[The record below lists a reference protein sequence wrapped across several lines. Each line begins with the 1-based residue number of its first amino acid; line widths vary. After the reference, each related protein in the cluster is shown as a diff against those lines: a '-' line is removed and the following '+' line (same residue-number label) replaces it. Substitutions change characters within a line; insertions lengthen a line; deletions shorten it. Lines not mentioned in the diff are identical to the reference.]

1 MKDDITCEILAL
13 SQIYNNGTEITDD
26 TTDRESLR
34 LIALYTTALIK
45 RKSQPAPF
53 KGCCFANKL
62 HIKATKTGQLFYELI
77 QNILSLSRVTGNRR
91 KLHPV
96 IPLIVSLADKYHIH
110 PVPAL
115 SEYYPDSEEDIKQL
129 NEAYCEFIQSVD
141 SKEYKTAVSTFKNS
155 ARKNYRLCC
164 RYIENLFERHA
175 KLLVVRTD
183 LSYGKRVSHKV
194 TAGDLTRHRIA
205 LYKAIQRLPLFKHC
219 VGYIL
224 KLEYGREKGFHY
236 HCLFFFNGQHVRQDV
251 TIAQLIGEFWQ
262 ETITDGQG
270 LYFNC
275 NRFKSDYRICG
286 IGMLHRSESLRREG
300 LMTAV
305 NYICKTDQWVK
316 LQVPGIDRTF
326 WRGTIRNKRR
336 KTRR

>member
-13 SQIYNNGTEITDD
+13 SQTYNNGTEITDD

-45 RKSQPAPF
+45 RKNKPAPF
-53 KGCCFANKL
+53 KGHCSANKL
-62 HIKATKTGQLFYELI
+62 QINATKTGQLFYELI

-96 IPLIVSLADKYHIH
+96 IPLIVSLAEKYHIRS
-110 PVPAL
+110 VPAL
-115 SEYYPDSEEDIKQL
+115 SEHHPGSEEEIKQL
-129 NEAYCEFIQSVD
+129 NDAYREFIQSVD
-141 SKEYKTAVSTFKNS
+141 SKEYKTTVSTFKNS

-183 LSYGKRVSHKV
+183 LSYGKRVSHRV
-194 TAGDLTRHRIA
+194 TDRDLTRHRIA

-251 TIAQLIGEFWQ
+251 TIAGLIGEFWQ

-270 LYFNC
+270 IYFNC
-275 NRFKSDYRICG
+275 NRYKSDYRICG

-316 LQVPGIDRTF
+316 LQVPGISRTF

>member
-13 SQIYNNGTEITDD
+13 SQTYNNGTEITDD

-53 KGCCFANKL
+53 KGYCFANKL

-96 IPLIVSLADKYHIH
+96 ISLIVSLAEKYHIRY
-110 PVPAL
+110 VPML
-115 SEYYPDSEEDIKQL
+115 SEYYPFSEEDIKQL

-175 KLLVVRTD
+175 KAAGGTD
-183 LSYGKRVSHKV
+183 RPVLRKAGQPQSYS
-194 TAGDLTRHRIA
+194 
-205 LYKAIQRLPLFKHC
+205 Q
-219 VGYIL
+219 
-224 KLEYGREKGFHY
+224 GFNPSPD
-236 HCLFFFNGQHVRQDV
+236 CPVQSN
-251 TIAQLIGEFWQ
+251 
-262 ETITDGQG
+262 
-270 LYFNC
+270 
-275 NRFKSDYRICG
+275 
-286 IGMLHRSESLRREG
+286 
-300 LMTAV
+300 TAV
-305 NYICKTDQWVK
+305 TPV
-316 LQVPGIDRTF
+316 
-326 WRGTIRNKRR
+326 
-336 KTRR
+336 

>member
-1 MKDDITCEILAL
+1 MNNDITREILLL

-26 TTDRESLR
+26 TTDRESFR
-34 LIALYTTALIK
+34 LIALHTTALIK
-45 RKSQPAPF
+45 RKSQSLPF
-53 KGCCFANKL
+53 KGGYFGNEL
-62 HIKATKTGQLFYELI
+62 QINATKIGQLFYELI
-77 QNILSLSRVTGNRR
+77 QNILSLSYVTGNRR

-96 IPLIVSLADKYHIH
+96 IPLIVSLAEKYHIH
-110 PVPAL
+110 PVPML
-115 SEYYPDSEEDIKQL
+115 SEYRPDSEEEIKQL
-129 NEAYCEFIQSVD
+129 NEAYRGFIQSVD

-155 ARKNYRLCC
+155 ARKNYRLCS

-183 LSYGKRVSHKV
+183 LSYEKRISHKV
-194 TAGDLTRHRIA
+194 TGGDLTRHRVA

-219 VGYIL
+219 VGYVL

-251 TIAQLIGEFWQ
+251 TIARFIGELWQ
-262 ETITDGQG
+262 KNITGGQG
-270 LYFNC
+270 IYFNC
-275 NRFKSDYRICG
+275 NRYKSDYRICG
-286 IGMLHRSESLRREG
+286 IGMLHRSESYRREG

-316 LQVPGIDRTF
+316 LQVPGISRTF
-326 WRGTIRNKRR
+326 WRGTIKNRRR